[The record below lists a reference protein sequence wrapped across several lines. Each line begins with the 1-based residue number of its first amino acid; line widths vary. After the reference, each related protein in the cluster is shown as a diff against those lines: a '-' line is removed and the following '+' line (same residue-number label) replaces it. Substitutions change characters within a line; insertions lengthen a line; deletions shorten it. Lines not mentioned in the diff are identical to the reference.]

1 VGGGRIFGPRPR
13 DYRLKVP
20 RKVAMLAKRS
30 ALSMKVTEERLV
42 VVENF
47 NYEAPKTKNF
57 IALLNALKLE
67 GKKVLMLTASHD
79 ENIYKSGRNIDRVK
93 VLSVN
98 SVSTYDILNSQIL
111 LLQHGA
117 VEYFNNTY
125 VREKVAA
132 E

>member
-1 VGGGRIFGPRPR
+1 
-13 DYRLKVP
+13 
-20 RKVAMLAKRS
+20 
-30 ALSMKVTEERLV
+30 
-42 VVENF
+42 
-47 NYEAPKTKNF
+47 
-57 IALLNALKLE
+57 LNALKLE

-79 ENIYKSGRNIDRVK
+79 ENVYKSGRNIDRVK